1 MLVTDMLA
9 TSRAGET
16 QGKKTRTVQNAK
28 PDHSVSLKIAAD
40 PGRRHEREA
49 LNAGSFA
56 DESGS
61 NQGQTGLRSETSASE
76 TSANDEGKSNVEKSL
91 GEVAAK
97 QDEVPEVKA
106 EIRTEVRTSS

>member
-1 MLVTDMLA
+1 MLA
-9 TSRAGET
+9 TSRAGGP

-28 PDHSVSLKIAAD
+28 LDHSVSLKIAAD

-49 LNAGSFA
+49 LNVGSFA
-56 DESGS
+56 DESGR
-61 NQGQTGLRSETSASE
+61 NQGQTGLRSK

>member
-1 MLVTDMLA
+1 MLA
-9 TSRAGET
+9 ISRAGGP

-28 PDHSVSLKIAAD
+28 SDHSVSLKIVAD
-40 PGRRHEREA
+40 PGHRHEREA

-61 NQGQTGLRSETSASE
+61 NRGQTGLRSETS
-76 TSANDEGKSNVEKSL
+76 TNDEGKSNVEKSL

-97 QDEVPEVKA
+97 QDEVPEAKA